1 MKEPVNILVVD
12 DDEDVLI
19 TAEVVLKQ
27 KFKVVNTLSNPAEIP
42 MALKA
47 MEYQIALLDMNY
59 ATGGSSGKEGLKW
72 LSWIYNHY
80 PEIQVIMITA
90 YGEVN
95 LAVEAMKLGAV
106 DFVMKPWE
114 YAKIQETVAAA
125 WRLSK
130 NRQQADHKRFTL
142 PSQESSK
149 TEIIGESEKM
159 KRVFEMIRKVAAT
172 DANVLILGENGTG
185 KELVAQ
191 ALHEQ
196 SNRSTNAFVNVD
208 MGSLSENLFESELFG
223 HKKGAFTDAKEDRIG
238 RFESAHHGTIFLDEI
253 GNLSMAM
260 QSKLLSVLQKKNVIR
275 LGENKE
281 RAVDVRV
288 LSATNM
294 PLENMIAEGQFR
306 EDLLYRLNTIEITLP
321 PLRDRGND
329 LMLLAQHFLKINAQK
344 YGKERLSFSP
354 EAIKKLK
361 EYRWPGNVRE
371 LEHTIE
377 RAVIMASNAQISGDD
392 LLLKTSGR
400 LVPKEE
406 TTNLEAIE
414 KRTIKEVIERCHG
427 NMSHVAKELGIGRTT
442 LYRKLEKY
450 GL

>member
-1 MKEPVNILVVD
+1 MKEPINILVVD

-42 MALKA
+42 MTLKA
-47 MEYQIALLDMNY
+47 LEYQIALLDMNY
-59 ATGGSSGKEGLKW
+59 ATGDSSGKEGLKW
-72 LSWIYNHY
+72 LSWIYTNY

-90 YGEVN
+90 YGEIN

-130 NRQQADHKRFTL
+130 NRQQADQKRFAL
-142 PSQESSK
+142 SNQQSSK

-196 SNRSTNAFVNVD
+196 STRSANVFVNVD

-260 QSKLLSVLQKKNVIR
+260 QFKLLSVLQKKNIIR

-306 EDLLYRLNTIEITLP
+306 EDLLYRLNTIEIILP
-321 PLRDRGND
+321 ALRERGND
-329 LMLLAQHFLKINAQK
+329 LMLLAQHFLKTNAQK
-344 YGKERLSFSP
+344 YGKEGLSFSL
-354 EAIKKLK
+354 EALKKLK

-377 RAVIMASNAQISGDD
+377 RAVIMASNAQISEDD

-414 KRTIKEVIERCHG
+414 ERTIKEVIERCQG

-450 GL
+450 GI